1 MKIDGSCQC
10 GAITFEAE
18 IDPKQVNICHCTD
31 CQAFSGSAFRVSVPA
46 AAKDFKLLS
55 GEPKAYVK
63 TAESG
68 NKRVQMFCPTC
79 GSHLYT
85 VPSETDKGASTASA
99 SARSAS
105 ARRSS
110 RRSRSGAAR
119 SCPGSATWPRS
130 RGGARSRRFADSTT
144 AALREQ

>member
-68 NKRVQMFCPTC
+68 NKRVQMFSPTC
-79 GSHLYT
+79 GTHLYT
-85 VPSETDKGASTASA
+85 VPSETDKGATYRIRLGAIRQRDALKPSVQIWC
-99 SARSAS
+99 RSELPWV
-105 ARRSS
+105 RDM
-110 RRSRSGAAR
+110 AAI
-119 SCPGSATWPRS
+119 PR
-130 RGGARSRRFADSTT
+130 RGG
-144 AALREQ
+144 Q

>member
-18 IDPKQVNICHCTD
+18 IDPKQVSICHCTD

-46 AAKDFKLLS
+46 AAKDFTLKS

-79 GSHLYT
+79 GTHVYT
-85 VPSETDKGASTASA
+85 TDPEK
-99 SARSAS
+99 
-105 ARRSS
+105 
-110 RRSRSGAAR
+110 
-119 SCPGSATWPRS
+119 SATSTYRLRVGTISQREALKPSVQIWCRSELPWVRNLASVPR
-130 RGGARSRRFADSTT
+130 RGG
-144 AALREQ
+144 Q